1 MDQLVVLQDIYESF
15 SKGGDGLQEI
25 DSKAIEGCCP
35 ELISKLLE
43 VSKKSRIDEDV
54 CRKLSL
60 DLKDVYEIKRLGDI
74 CRRAGMLGL
83 AISTYN
89 RALSLCRDQ
98 VLRPVLQNNLGQ
110 AYARQGD
117 LARAAFYYQKS
128 AGSFE
133 KAGDSIGFAHVL
145 GNLGSAY
152 RRNGDW
158 EKAIEHCYRS
168 LKTFEEKSDDLGIA
182 QMTGSLGRIYADM
195 GERELASR
203 YFDRSLTDFQ
213 KLGDKRSVAWVLDR
227 MGRIAGET
235 MDRDRALGYYN
246 QSLSLF
252 EQQGQSQ
259 SQGVVLSNLGRMHLV
274 MGETTA
280 ARESLER
287 AILLIGR
294 NMQPNYLN
302 TLSCL
307 AATYSVI
314 AKNCLKEAE
323 LSYEPGRVS
332 SQSQRLEASRQFAR
346 ASDRFLELGSALPSI
361 QPEIKVAAGIAR
373 SRSYLAKL
381 SGDVSDEEAVTL
393 AEKAMASLDTAA
405 ANATD
410 SKRTKI
416 QGLQTTIAGMKE
428 ARSMK
433 LLESEPWRL
442 ITAVISAGENLM
454 GGAGE
459 CSSGDINLCL
469 STGLGNFVASI
480 EAERSRIDPSLKLYE
495 AASDFRSAGKHFLAT
510 ENDLN
515 GRAANRLSEAA
526 GILERQASKDNG
538 HVQDEM
544 RHSQLNFG
552 PERDALLL
560 IAEVIVDNLLE
571 EIDDGNTIF
580 TWDEALNLMPEPG
593 KCIGA
598 EKINIDELEAEP
610 DPEPIAESDLP
621 SLEISPER
629 SVAKSMILADGTL
642 EASEVYISEIVN
654 PEEGWLV
661 PVSASLPCKSY
672 GRVLLPPKSQQ
683 FRGDSVRLKPEVEI
697 IGRDE
702 LRNGGSIDE
711 PVAEFGYRGRNI
723 EPQVTKL
730 EGVGEEAREA
740 VPDPE
745 EASTGA
751 REALFSRSRAI
762 LLLKALTVLVVLL
775 LAVEAILYF
784 I

>member
-43 VSKKSRIDEDV
+43 GSKKSRIDEDV
-54 CRKLSL
+54 CRRLSL

-74 CRRAGMLGL
+74 CRRSGMLGL

-158 EKAIEHCYRS
+158 EKAIEHTYRS

-182 QMTGSLGRIYADM
+182 QMTGSLGRVYADM

-235 MDRDRALGYYN
+235 LDRDRALGYYN

-259 SQGVVLSNLGRMHLV
+259 SQGVVLSNLGRMHLE

-280 ARESLER
+280 ARESLEK

-346 ASDRFLELGSALPSI
+346 ASDRFLELASALPSI
-361 QPEIKVAAGIAR
+361 SPEIKVAAGIAR

-393 AEKAMASLDTAA
+393 AEKAMASLDAAA

-410 SKRTKI
+410 SKKTKI

-442 ITAVISAGENLM
+442 IKAVISASENLM

-459 CSSGDINLCL
+459 CSSGDINICL

-495 AASDFRSAGKHFLAT
+495 AASNFSSAGKHFLAT
-510 ENDLN
+510 EKGLN
-515 GRAANRLSEAA
+515 GRAAHMLSEAA
-526 GILERQASKDNG
+526 GILERQANKDNG
-538 HVQDEM
+538 HVQDEK

-560 IAEVIVDNLLE
+560 IAKVILDNLLE
-571 EIDDGNTIF
+571 EIEDGNKIF

-593 KCIGA
+593 KRLGA
-598 EKINIDELEAEP
+598 EKINIDELEAEQN
-610 DPEPIAESDLP
+610 PEPISESDLP

-629 SVAKSMILADGTL
+629 SVARGMILADGTL
-642 EASEVYISEIVN
+642 EESEVYVSEIVN

-661 PVSASLPCKSY
+661 PVSACLPCKSY
-672 GRVLLPPKSQQ
+672 GQVLLPPKGQQ
-683 FRGDSVRLKPEVEI
+683 FRGDSITLRPEMEI
-697 IGRDE
+697 VGRDE
-702 LRNGGSIDE
+702 VLNGGSIDE
-711 PVAEFGYRGRNI
+711 PVEKFGYRGRNI
-723 EPQVTKL
+723 ESQVTKL

-745 EASTGA
+745 EASPDA

>member
-43 VSKKSRIDEDV
+43 GSKKSRIDEDV
-54 CRKLSL
+54 CRRLSL

-83 AISTYN
+83 AINTYN

-158 EKAIEHCYRS
+158 EKAIEHTYRS

-182 QMTGSLGRIYADM
+182 QMTGSLGRVYADM

-235 MDRDRALGYYN
+235 MDRERALGYYN

-259 SQGVVLSNLGRMHLV
+259 SQGVVLSNLGRMHLE

-346 ASDRFLELGSALPSI
+346 ASDRFLELASALPSI
-361 QPEIKVAAGIAR
+361 SPEIKVAAGIAR

-442 ITAVISAGENLM
+442 IKAVISASENLM

-459 CSSGDINLCL
+459 CSSGDINICL

-495 AASDFRSAGKHFLAT
+495 AASNFRSAGKHFLAT
-510 ENDLN
+510 EKGPNE
-515 GRAANRLSEAA
+515 RAAHMLSEAA

-538 HVQDEM
+538 HVQDEK

-560 IAEVIVDNLLE
+560 IAKVILDYLLE
-571 EIDDGNTIF
+571 EIEDGNTIF

-593 KCIGA
+593 KCLGA
-598 EKINIDELEAEP
+598 EKINIDELEAEQN
-610 DPEPIAESDLP
+610 PEPIAESDLP

-629 SVAKSMILADGTL
+629 SVARGMILADGTL
-642 EASEVYISEIVN
+642 EESEVYVSEIVN

-661 PVSASLPCKSY
+661 PVSACLPCKSY
-672 GRVLLPPKSQQ
+672 GQVLLSPKGQQ
-683 FRGDSVRLKPEVEI
+683 FRGDSITLRPEMEI
-697 IGRDE
+697 VGRDE
-702 LRNGGSIDE
+702 VLNGGSIDE
-711 PVAEFGYRGRNI
+711 PVEKFGYRGRNI
-723 EPQVTKL
+723 ESQVTKL

-745 EASTGA
+745 EASPDA